1 MSQRLYA
8 IAADLQALGQQRC
21 AGGCAMIITSTCVLR
36 RGSVSLLTVSG
47 GRRAD
52 TPMPV
57 RESEALILRS
67 FPLGEADR
75 LVSFLSRNEGRIRG
89 VASGARR
96 TKSRFGSTLEPFSY
110 VRMWFYERETRE
122 LVRINQCELI
132 ESFLEAQRDYAVSLA
147 LALMSEV
154 TEAVLGDHEVAE
166 PNFRLLLLIARA
178 IKAGAKLP
186 MALAYFAFWT
196 VRLGGWM
203 PALDRC
209 SRCGAVLNDRASM
222 AKSGFFCSNCTLAGQ
237 RAISQ
242 ETLKMARRMVSGKLE
257 DMIKE
262 NFNAAATEEIKD
274 HMLNLIEQHIE
285 KKLHTRR
292 MFADEPEPLT

>member
-1 MSQRLYA
+1 
-8 IAADLQALGQQRC
+8 
-21 AGGCAMIITSTCVLR
+21 
-36 RGSVSLLTVSG
+36 
-47 GRRAD
+47 
-52 TPMPV
+52 MPV

-75 LVSFLSRNEGRIRG
+75 LVSFLSRSKGRMRG

-96 TKSRFGSTLEPFSY
+96 TKSRFGSTLELFSY
-110 VRMWFYERETRE
+110 VRIWFYERETRE

-132 ESFLEAQRDYAVSLA
+132 ESFLDVQRDYGVSLA
-147 LALMSEV
+147 LALVSEV
-154 TEAVLGDHEVAE
+154 TEAVLGEHEVAE
-166 PNFRLLLLIARA
+166 ANFRLLLVIARA

-186 MALAYFAFWT
+186 MALAYFVFWT

-209 SRCGAVLNDRASM
+209 SRCGEALAARASM
-222 AKSGFFCSNCTLAGQ
+222 ARSGLFCPNCALPGQ

-242 ETLKMARRMVSGKLE
+242 ETLQLARRMSGEKLE
-257 DMIKE
+257 QFMKTDFSSTAVDELK
-262 NFNAAATEEIKD
+262 N

-285 KKLHTRR
+285 KKLNTRR
-292 MFADEPEPLT
+292 MLAEC

>member
-1 MSQRLYA
+1 M
-8 IAADLQALGQQRC
+8 ALP
-21 AGGCAMIITSTCVLR
+21 VN
-36 RGSVSLLTVSG
+36 G

-67 FPLGEADR
+67 FPLGEADK
-75 LVSFLSRNEGRIRG
+75 LVSFLSRSEGRLRG

-96 TKSRFGSTLEPFSY
+96 LKSRFGSTLEPFSY

-132 ESFLEAQRDYAVSLA
+132 ESFLDVQRDYAVSLA
-147 LALMSEV
+147 LALVSEV
-154 TEAVLGDHEVAE
+154 TEAVLGEHEVAE
-166 PNFRLLLLIARA
+166 PNFRLLLVIARA
-178 IKAGAKLP
+178 IKGGAKLSA
-186 MALAYFAFWT
+186 ALAYFAFWT

-209 SRCGAVLNDRASM
+209 SRCGAALMDRASM
-222 AKSGFFCSNCTLAGQ
+222 ARSGLYCPNCTLPGQ
-237 RAISQ
+237 RSISQ
-242 ETLKMARRMVSGKLE
+242 EALQVARRMSSEKLE
-257 DMIKE
+257 QLVKADLAG
-262 NFNAAATEEIKD
+262 AAVDEVKD

-285 KKLHTRR
+285 KKLQTRK
-292 MFADEPEPLT
+292 MLADEPEQLK